1 MDIINIHPFFMEFI
15 QIKLNNYKQQLLIIL
30 NTKIMELKKSQRE
43 RVKLRIGISGASGFG
58 KTHSALLLAYGMTND
73 WSKIALIDSENSSG
87 SLYSHLGNYNTLDLS
102 APFSPE
108 RYIKAIKVCEDA
120 GMEVIIIDSVS
131 PEWSGTGGCL
141 QIHEQL
147 GGRFQDWMPVK
158 KRHQA
163 FIDSILQSKCHII
176 TTTRRKIDYSLDI
189 GSNGKSK
196 VVKHGTKE
204 ITADGYEYE
213 LTLNFELINDN
224 HLVRASK
231 DRTGLYM
238 NKSEFVITSKIGR
251 QLLDWCNQGSISQ
264 NEVESRINEC
274 LSISELMKL
283 YKEFPQFQQT
293 LNSQFQSK
301 KQQLENLVKPSNF
314 SSNGINKS

>member
-1 MDIINIHPFFMEFI
+1 
-15 QIKLNNYKQQLLIIL
+15 
-30 NTKIMELKKSQRE
+30 MELKQSKRE

-73 WSKIALIDSENSSG
+73 WSKIAVIDTENSSA

-102 APFSPE
+102 PPFSPE
-108 RYIKAIKVCEDA
+108 RYAKAIEVCEDA
-120 GMEVIIIDSVS
+120 GMEVIILDSITH
-131 PEWSGTGGCL
+131 EWQGSGGCL

-147 GGRFQDWMPVK
+147 GGRFQDWGPVK

-163 FIDSILQSKCHII
+163 FIDSILQSKCHIV

-189 GSNGKSK
+189 GNNGKAK

-204 ITADGYEYE
+204 ITSDGYEYE

-224 HLVRASK
+224 HIAKASK

-238 NKSEFVITSKIGR
+238 NKSEFVITPKIGKE
-251 QLLDWCNQGSISQ
+251 LLNWCDQGSIRKE
-264 NEVESRINEC
+264 EVESRINEC
-274 LSISELMKL
+274 LSVGELMKL
-283 YKEFPQFQQT
+283 YKEFPQFQHV
-293 LNSQFQSK
+293 LNSQFLNK
-301 KQQLENLVKPSNF
+301 KQQLEKLVKPENF
-314 SSNGINKS
+314 SQNGTNHSK